1 MGAVSLT
8 IYSPVLYVTMRN
20 PKLLEVLS
28 GVFELRA
35 ATR

>member
-1 MGAVSLT
+1 MSEVSGQRSAAQRKPML
-8 IYSPVLYVTMRN
+8 P
-20 PKLLEVLS
+20 EVLS